1 MWVYVCGGAQAYAW
15 TCIYGGQR
23 FTWGVISQEPSTLL
37 CEAQFLPR
45 VWCFLIRLRP
55 LPSKRHTTVCLCLL
69 VLGYRYVLPFW
80 GYRSALPV
88 WGYRSLCLSGLQV
101 CMACLGLQVFTACR
115 GLQFCLLYLS
125 RVKVFTACLPFKLVL
140 WIELKPSSYGESYLL
155 TYWTQF
161 SFTLICKITKEAR
174 VKLRAFY
181 H

>member
-1 MWVYVCGGAQAYAW
+1 MHGHVYTEARGSL
-15 TCIYGGQR
+15 
-23 FTWGVISQEPSTLL
+23 GVSFLRSHPPCFVKPS
-37 CEAQFLPR
+37 FSPGSD
-45 VWCFLIRLRP
+45 VFW
-55 LPSKRHTTVCLCLL
+55 
-69 VLGYRYVLPFW
+69 LGYAYCPVSDTQLSV
-80 GYRSALPV
+80 SASWCWATDLYFLS
-88 WGYRSLCLSGLQV
+88 GLTGLLCLSGVTGLHCLSVLQV